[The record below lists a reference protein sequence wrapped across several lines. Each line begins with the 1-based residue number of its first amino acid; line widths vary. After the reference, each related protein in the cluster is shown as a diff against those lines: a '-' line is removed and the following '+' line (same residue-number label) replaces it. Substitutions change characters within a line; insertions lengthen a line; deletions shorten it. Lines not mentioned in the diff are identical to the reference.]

1 MSLATSSHMPPT
13 GPTDGTAMPV
23 APRLDLCILLSVDP
37 GLFRSSLGLLACSLG
52 LHFSSL
58 KRTHPSVDPSP
69 HRDLSGMRWCC

>member
-1 MSLATSSHMPPT
+1 MSLATSSHVSPT
-13 GPTDGTAMPV
+13 GPTDGTM
-23 APRLDLCILLSVDP
+23 APRLDSLCQCILISVDP
-37 GLFRSSLGLLACSLG
+37 GLLRSSLGLLACSLG

>member
-1 MSLATSSHMPPT
+1 MSLATSSHTPPT
-13 GPTDGTAMPV
+13 GPTDGTM

-37 GLFRSSLGLLACSLG
+37 GLLRSSLGLLACSLG

-69 HRDLSGMRWCC
+69 HRDLSGMHWCC